1 MFFFSCSFGVNPAV
15 LIFLSFNI
23 LASWV
28 IDAFLLCMARTD
40 SIWSSGW
47 KVVCFI
53 SPRNNLLTKVFLYQA
68 LGNTKISYKKIS
80 WNQNIIAIWKKNLIG
95 FFSVKSKYN
104 LIYYRQSSHI
114 IFERSR
120 TNVYDSWKSNASISK
135 IVVFGLIK
143 PWSVQDRTFI
153 G

>member
-68 LGNTKISYKKIS
+68 LGNTKISYKKNS
-80 WNQNIIAIWKKNLIG
+80 WNQNIITIWKKNLIG
-95 FFSVKSKYN
+95 FFSWN
-104 LIYYRQSSHI
+104 LSIIWIITVNLRISYLNEAEPMFMIVENLTQAFPRLLCLDWSSLD
-114 IFERSR
+114 RSR
-120 TNVYDSWKSNASISK
+120 TGPS
-135 IVVFGLIK
+135 
-143 PWSVQDRTFI
+143 
-153 G
+153 